1 MKGFFLS
8 LLGVAVFIIFA
19 GLLIRNLQKKTP
31 ETALPKFQKSQ
42 IKINGI
48 DIEVEIASTSEQRKM
63 GLSKREG
70 LYAYSGMLFKF
81 EQNDVIPSF
90 WMKDMK
96 FAIDILWI
104 NDGKIIKVDE
114 KVPPPTDGTP
124 DEKLKIF
131 NPGKPVDYVLELN
144 SGFCE
149 RNSIKVGDAI
159 EINLENI

>member
-19 GLLIRNLQKKTP
+19 GVLIKNLQKKAP
-31 ETALPKFQKSQ
+31 ETTLPKFQKSQ
-42 IKINGI
+42 VKINGI
-48 DIEVEIASTSEQRKM
+48 DIEVEIASTTELRKI

-81 EQNDVIPSF
+81 EQNDLIPNF

-104 NDGKIIKVDE
+104 NDGKIIKIDE
-114 KVPPPTDGTP
+114 KIQPPADGTP
-124 DEKLKIF
+124 DEKLKIYK
-131 NPGKPVDYVLELN
+131 PGKPVDYVLELN

-149 RNSIKVGDAI
+149 RNTIKVGDSV
-159 EINLENI
+159 EIALEKK